1 LRHAIEYYCCNF
13 DVLPDYKVSPDVLAN
28 VVNGTAIP
36 SADCAGVDVNAS
48 PAERTR
54 EFFLFFSVCLFN

>member
-1 LRHAIEYYCCNF
+1 M
-13 DVLPDYKVSPDVLAN
+13 
-28 VVNGTAIP
+28 VNGTAIP